1 MTPRKTPGSRLVES
15 LRNLVDPGDE
25 FDEAEEHLLEMIEA
39 EADRVAALRAVLA
52 AELTKA
58 EVSTRRVT
66 ELSAEIR
73 LLEKQLGQWAA
84 SLRPKQ
90 TEAKSWT
97 HVKAANTRWRGGG
110 PALVAGL

>member
-1 MTPRKTPGSRLVES
+1 MTPRKTPGIRLVES
-15 LRNLVDPGDE
+15 LRGLLDQGYE

-39 EADRVAALRAVLA
+39 ETDRVAALRAVLA
-52 AELTKA
+52 DELAKA

-73 LLEKQLGQWAA
+73 LLEKQIGQWSA

-97 HVKAANTRWRGGG
+97 HQKAANTRWRTVGGLT
-110 PALVAGL
+110 AL